1 MLGIA
6 TSVCSNKSPI
16 SIISIVVSRFIG
28 VLYPFPLSS
37 RASAGHSNVL
47 NKRSLL
53 ETLTT
58 QILLITEVTDIS
70 CILRF
75 LGESNPPY
83 LGSLT
88 PPI

>member
-1 MLGIA
+1 MLGTA

-16 SIISIVVSRFIG
+16 SIVAYRFID

-37 RASAGHSNVL
+37 QAAAGHSNVL

-58 QILLITEVTDIS
+58 QMLMITEVTNRS
-70 CILRF
+70 CILRI
-75 LGESNPPY
+75 LGESTPPY
-83 LGSLT
+83 IESAGGV
-88 PPI
+88 

>member
-1 MLGIA
+1 MWGTA

-16 SIISIVVSRFIG
+16 SIVAFRFID
-28 VLYPFPLSS
+28 VLYAFPLSS
-37 RASAGHSNVL
+37 WAMAGHSNVL

-58 QILLITEVTDIS
+58 QILMITEVTDRS

-75 LGESNPPY
+75 LGESNPP
-83 LGSLT
+83 
-88 PPI
+88 IWRI